1 MNPLGPIYTET
12 TRCQDCYKC
21 LRQCPVKAID
31 IRNGHASVVA
41 ELCILCGNCV
51 LTCPMGAK
59 RVRQDVERVKLLIRM
74 KKKVLVS
81 LAPSFLTEFADVE
94 PANLIAAFKLLGFYG
109 VSETALGAEQISAV
123 LARTLVHAAK
133 PAISSACPSVVELIK
148 RYYPQYSENVCDMY
162 SPLLAH
168 CKMLRQHYGQDIG
181 IVFVGP
187 CIAKKAEADNNPDL
201 LDVVITFEE
210 LRQWLKEEQLDPVD
224 MTAAAEDAFVPTR
237 AREGALYPI
246 DGGMIAGIKA
256 DGGITDAHFM
266 AFSGIEAIQS
276 ALADL
281 DALRS
286 NGPLLLELLACEG
299 GCVNGPQVCRR
310 GATVLKRHKV
320 IASFETLPA
329 TAPADDTV
337 DVGHLWSIEP
347 VHHTV
352 YEDEQLREAM
362 KRVGKF
368 GPEDELNCGGCGY
381 DSCRQFA
388 QALLDG
394 RAERTM
400 CVGYMRQLAQKQAD
414 ALLRAMPSGVVIVD
428 ENLHI
433 LESNRRFSEIM
444 GADTVRAYE
453 ARPHLTGARLQKVV
467 PFHDLFEK
475 VLKSGTPN
483 LEKDV
488 KAGSTILH
496 VTVFTIEKHRVIG
509 GIVQDITAPA
519 VRKGQ
524 IINKAKKVIESNL
537 QTVQKIAYLLGENA
551 AESEVILNSIVDLFQ
566 PDDAGDERADD
577 DKPVY

>member
-31 IRNGHASVVA
+31 IRNGHASVIG

-51 LTCPMGAK
+51 RTCPMGAK
-59 RVRQDVERVKLLIRM
+59 RVRQDVERAKLLIRM
-74 KKKVLVS
+74 KKQVLVS
-81 LAPSFLTEFADVE
+81 LAPSYLTEFSDVK
-94 PANLIAAFKLLGFYG
+94 AGQLIAALKLLGFSG
-109 VSETALGAEQISAV
+109 VSETALGAELISAV
-123 LARTLVHAAK
+123 LAEAMQYETK
-133 PAISSACPSVVELIK
+133 TAISSACPSVVELIK
-148 RYYPQYSENVCDMY
+148 RYYPQYSDAVCEMY

-168 CKMLRQHYGQDIG
+168 CKLLRQHYGGDIG

-187 CIAKKAEADNNPDL
+187 CIAKKAEADANADL
-201 LDVVITFEE
+201 LDVVITFDE
-210 LRQWLKEEQLDPVD
+210 LRQWF
-224 MTAAAEDAFVPTR
+224 AAEQIDIAETDVTADDVFVPTC
-237 AREGALYPI
+237 AREGVLYPI

-256 DGGITDAHFM
+256 DSGITDAHFM
-266 AFSGIEAIQS
+266 AFSGIEAIQN
-276 ALADL
+276 ALDDL
-281 DALRS
+281 ESLRGT
-286 NGPLLLELLACEG
+286 GPLLLELLACEG
-299 GCVNGPQVCRR
+299 GCVNGPQVCRK
-310 GATVLKRHKV
+310 GATVLKRQAV
-320 IASFETLPA
+320 IASYETLPA
-329 TAPADDTV
+329 AVSTMARV
-337 DVGHLWSIEP
+337 DVGHVWPISP
-347 VHHTV
+347 VPESV
-352 YEDEQLREAM
+352 YDDEQLREAM

-388 QALLDG
+388 KALLDG

-428 ENLHI
+428 ENLVI

-444 GADTVRAYE
+444 GDDMVRAYE
-453 ARPHLTGARLQKVV
+453 AKPHLTGARLQKIV
-467 PFHDLFEK
+467 PFYDLFEK
-475 VLKSGTPN
+475 VLRSGTPS

-488 KAGSTILH
+488 KAGATILH
-496 VTVFTIEKHRVIG
+496 VTVFTIEKHRLIG

-524 IINKAKKVIESNL
+524 IINKARKVIESNL

-551 AESEVILNSIVDLFQ
+551 AESEVILNSIVDMFK
-566 PDDAGDERADD
+566 PDGTAEER
-577 DKPVY
+577 VQE

>member
-31 IRNGHASVVA
+31 IRNGHASVIA

-59 RVRQDVERVKLLIRM
+59 RVRRDVERVKLLIRM

-94 PANLIAAFKLLGFYG
+94 PARLIAALKLLGFYG

-123 LARTLVHAAK
+123 LAKTLVHEAK
-133 PAISSACPSVVELIK
+133 PAISSACPSVVELVK
-148 RYYPQYSENVCDMY
+148 RYYPQYSEQVCDLY

-168 CKMLRQHYGQDIG
+168 CKLLRQHYGPDIG

-210 LRQWLKEEQLDPVD
+210 LRQWLHEEQIDPAE
-224 MTAAAEDAFVPTR
+224 MTGDEDAFIPTR

-246 DGGMIAGIKA
+246 DGGMIRGIKA
-256 DGGITDAHFM
+256 DGGLTDSHFM
-266 AFSGIEAIQS
+266 AFSGIAAIQS
-276 ALADL
+276 ALDEL

-286 NGPLLLELLACEG
+286 TGPLLLELLACEG
-299 GCVNGPQVCRR
+299 GCVNGPQVCRK
-310 GATVLKRHKV
+310 GATVLKRHQV
-320 IASFETLPA
+320 IASFEMQPGRSCV
-329 TAPADDTV
+329 DDSV
-337 DVGHLWSIEP
+337 DVRYAWLIEP
-347 VHHTV
+347 VQRRV
-352 YEDEQLREAM
+352 YDDEQLREAM

-400 CVGYMRQLAQKQAD
+400 CAGYMRQLAQKQAD

-428 ENLHI
+428 ENLQI
-433 LESNRRFSEIM
+433 VESNRRFSEIM
-444 GADTVRAYE
+444 GPDAVHAYD

-467 PFHDLFEK
+467 GFHDLFEK
-475 VLKSGTPN
+475 VLHSGMPN

-488 KAGSTILH
+488 KSGSTILH

-519 VRKGQ
+519 VRKEQ
-524 IINKAKKVIESNL
+524 IINKAQKVIESNL

-551 AESEVILNSIVDLFQ
+551 AESEVILNSIVDLFR
-566 PDDAGDERADD
+566 PDPVGDESVND